1 MHTLPRPSELLNIR
15 TGWDREDYF
24 ADEALS
30 FHSLWYF
37 GRDPK
42 LFSQGFFD
50 VQETTDAMRMGT
62 QLHTLVLEGEE
73 KFNKENVLW
82 SPPIND
88 KTGKPFGMTTKQ
100 YTEAYERFTAE
111 NKRLTPYTEDEKINY
126 LAMQAAIL
134 RHPIASAYLYPE
146 TGPDTHVSELTFRG
160 EYLPGWLAKGSIDR
174 YDSTYGIIDFKTCAE
189 MERFDGYRTFE
200 RGCLYNGYLEQ
211 LAFYQVMFYELL
223 DPRPRGARWYVP
235 VTLIAAEKKPP
246 FRVAV
251 LQPDEETQSGARER
265 IGDLLEQYMEAVESG
280 NYESRYDEIITLHR
294 S

>member
-24 ADEALS
+24 ADEALN
-30 FHSLWYF
+30 FHSLWDF

-88 KTGKPFGMTTKQ
+88 KTGKPFG
-100 YTEAYERFTAE
+100 
-111 NKRLTPYTEDEKINY
+111 
-126 LAMQAAIL
+126 
-134 RHPIASAYLYPE
+134 
-146 TGPDTHVSELTFRG
+146 
-160 EYLPGWLAKGSIDR
+160 
-174 YDSTYGIIDFKTCAE
+174 
-189 MERFDGYRTFE
+189 
-200 RGCLYNGYLEQ
+200 
-211 LAFYQVMFYELL
+211 

-265 IGDLLEQYMEAVESG
+265 IGDLLEQYIEAVESG
-280 NYESRYDEIITLHR
+280 NYEPRYDEIITLHR